1 MSGTIYVIDLI
12 GFSRM
17 TESRMAMDARRG
29 TETITRLVTA
39 LFGQLMQALSAHD
52 IQFGG
57 IAGDALIAWHSHR
70 APAISETE
78 LQSLAQAACENA
90 WPGLACRTAKAGG
103 RFWLGET
110 KAAEQSS
117 PLIWGPA
124 ISAAFASLAR
134 TPKPPFVQHSQSSNE
149 PTPPNE
155 MLATA
160 TVVDRWS
167 VVLRAFSPT
176 ACESA
181 SPQMVGSLLERVRE
195 ICDAFSAMIDNVVQD
210 DKGLLVII
218 VMPPG
223 AERDRSACDAL
234 LLNLTTGRDPVASLA
249 ELRSKYGTVFR
260 SSPIVF
266 GQSVTITIGRSINQA
281 AKALVRSANPAKED
295 LRSIPARE
303 HILAHPT
310 IGRDREADKLL
321 ESLQFADERAYVT
334 GLVGSAGM
342 GKTTIIQHLRT
353 QTAGSDVLVEVT
365 PGSRYLPYGA
375 AQDLAEAC
383 GLSASVVFD
392 TSGQTELAKVLPS
405 TLIIENWQWCD
416 RDSKRLIRRL
426 HQDRRSG
433 LLLISS
439 RQHID
444 GLTLDTKIDVTP
456 LDLGQSAQLL
466 DAIAPGLLAEPT
478 KGTIH
483 DITSGTP
490 FWLVQAALHAATK
503 GNAATAVENLSGL
516 EALLSA
522 RAESLSDPAIALW
535 RLFCAWRHPLSFQF
549 AKQLLRPFDV
559 WASDEHL
566 DELTNLGWIVSEAAP
581 GSEQLRPAHDILADW
596 GSSDIPVSF
605 EQALHSAIARAVAH
619 QQGSPS
625 RVAQHWQKAEQNL
638 RAAVWFD
645 RAAKLADRAGA
656 HALTLEHLNS
666 AKRLSSSA
674 NTINKKRELDVLARA
689 ATALWGVGKLRRAKQ
704 TLSEFEVVAKNTP
717 HCPRKREALLRA
729 ATIQSE
735 VGQFA
740 ANSTLMTTGIYRGWR
755 YGGPEHGAY
764 EVKARRQGFI
774 YYALGLMRL
783 PIDGRLNKLVTTA
796 HQKREYRSQAVLG
809 CAAATLNMI
818 RCEWGRAEETL
829 SACHTVIAQTD
840 DRQMLGVAQCLLG
853 LCHLYQGQSTAALDW
868 FERVAETG
876 REQDH
881 HMFQV
886 WGAYAKAEAHLYS
899 GDWHM
904 AKTLGLEARANAL
917 GLGDH
922 QSVCIIEGTLA
933 QAFAAERDWV
943 SARKHA
949 RNAMRFATR
958 IPPTN
963 FSTLEGVAAPAQI
976 GIALH
981 RINGS
986 DSEGDRMIKTGRR
999 VLKKYA
1005 QVICMA
1011 QPRQLYVEG
1020 LIAGTKGDLGRAK
1033 RLLSAAQKRAESFG
1047 MRYEQNLSI
1056 SALNSLQETRY
1067 GATA

>member
-1 MSGTIYVIDLI
+1 MADGAVASPASGASLNVSDMSGTIYVIDLI

-57 IAGDALIAWHSHR
+57 IAGDALIAWQSHR
-70 APAISETE
+70 APAISETK

-124 ISAAFASLAR
+124 ISAAFDSLAR
-134 TPKPPFVQHSQSSNE
+134 TPKPTFVQHSQSSNE
-149 PTPPNE
+149 PTAPKE

-167 VVLRAFSPT
+167 VVFRAFSPT

-234 LLNLTTGRDPVASLA
+234 LLSLTTGRDPVASLT

-281 AKALVRSANPAKED
+281 AKALLRSANPAKED
-295 LRSIPARE
+295 LKSASVRE

-321 ESLQFADERAYVT
+321 ESLQLADERAYVT

-342 GKTTIIQHLRT
+342 GKTTIIQHLRA

-392 TSGQTELAKVLPS
+392 TSGQAELAKVLPS

-466 DAIAPGLLAEPT
+466 DAIAPGLL
-478 KGTIH
+478 
-483 DITSGTP
+483 
-490 FWLVQAALHAATK
+490 
-503 GNAATAVENLSGL
+503 
-516 EALLSA
+516 
-522 RAESLSDPAIALW
+522 
-535 RLFCAWRHPLSFQF
+535 
-549 AKQLLRPFDV
+549 
-559 WASDEHL
+559 
-566 DELTNLGWIVSEAAP
+566 
-581 GSEQLRPAHDILADW
+581 
-596 GSSDIPVSF
+596 
-605 EQALHSAIARAVAH
+605 
-619 QQGSPS
+619 
-625 RVAQHWQKAEQNL
+625 
-638 RAAVWFD
+638 
-645 RAAKLADRAGA
+645 
-656 HALTLEHLNS
+656 
-666 AKRLSSSA
+666 
-674 NTINKKRELDVLARA
+674 
-689 ATALWGVGKLRRAKQ
+689 GVR
-704 TLSEFEVVAKNTP
+704 F
-717 HCPRKREALLRA
+717 
-729 ATIQSE
+729 
-735 VGQFA
+735 
-740 ANSTLMTTGIYRGWR
+740 MT
-755 YGGPEHGAY
+755 
-764 EVKARRQGFI
+764 
-774 YYALGLMRL
+774 
-783 PIDGRLNKLVTTA
+783 
-796 HQKREYRSQAVLG
+796 
-809 CAAATLNMI
+809 
-818 RCEWGRAEETL
+818 
-829 SACHTVIAQTD
+829 
-840 DRQMLGVAQCLLG
+840 
-853 LCHLYQGQSTAALDW
+853 
-868 FERVAETG
+868 
-876 REQDH
+876 
-881 HMFQV
+881 
-886 WGAYAKAEAHLYS
+886 
-899 GDWHM
+899 
-904 AKTLGLEARANAL
+904 
-917 GLGDH
+917 
-922 QSVCIIEGTLA
+922 
-933 QAFAAERDWV
+933 
-943 SARKHA
+943 
-949 RNAMRFATR
+949 
-958 IPPTN
+958 
-963 FSTLEGVAAPAQI
+963 
-976 GIALH
+976 
-981 RINGS
+981 
-986 DSEGDRMIKTGRR
+986 
-999 VLKKYA
+999 
-1005 QVICMA
+1005 
-1011 QPRQLYVEG
+1011 
-1020 LIAGTKGDLGRAK
+1020 
-1033 RLLSAAQKRAESFG
+1033 
-1047 MRYEQNLSI
+1047 
-1056 SALNSLQETRY
+1056 
-1067 GATA
+1067 